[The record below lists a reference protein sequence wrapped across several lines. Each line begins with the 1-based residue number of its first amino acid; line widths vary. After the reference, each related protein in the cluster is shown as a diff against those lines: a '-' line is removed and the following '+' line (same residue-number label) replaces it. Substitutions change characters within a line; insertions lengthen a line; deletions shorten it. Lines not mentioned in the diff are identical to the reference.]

1 MAVPLYRIF
10 GTPAKAS
17 SPIVV
22 TPLGIVRDVSP
33 EQSAKAWN
41 PILVTLLGIV
51 IAVSPE
57 QLEKAYS
64 PILVTLLGMVVFL
77 HPAMSV
83 LVAFSKIA
91 LQLSRLS

>member
-1 MAVPLYRIF
+1 M
-10 GTPAKAS
+10 
-17 SPIVV
+17 
-22 TPLGIVRDVSP
+22 
-33 EQSAKAWN
+33 
-41 PILVTLLGIV
+41 LVTLLGIV

-64 PILVTLLGMVVFL
+64 PILVTLLGMVELL

-83 LVAFSKIA
+83 LVAFSMIA